1 MYFIIRI
8 TVNCCNA
15 NKHYSL
21 HWYQVSFHCKNC
33 GSRMPKVNPQIW
45 YFPAVMTS
53 LSILCINS
61 MILDSIDHNFCLKI
75 TDCMDNN
82 KQIIQSQTFVYLLL
96 VRIFLWWLL
105 LNYFDC
111 KPYMARIDL
120 KAAVFTDVY
129 EILFCVEED

>member
-1 MYFIIRI
+1 
-8 TVNCCNA
+8 
-15 NKHYSL
+15 
-21 HWYQVSFHCKNC
+21 
-33 GSRMPKVNPQIW
+33 
-45 YFPAVMTS
+45 
-53 LSILCINS
+53 
-61 MILDSIDHNFCLKI
+61 MIIDHNFCLKI

-96 VRIFLWWLL
+96 VMIFLWWHL

-111 KPYMARIDL
+111 KPYMARVDL